1 MSDIK
6 ILKSLGLKWASV
18 EVNKKEV
25 FFEYKSAKTVIP
37 YNLWDSEIPMLG
49 TAKVYLFQR
58 AEATSQEGLGSWLN
72 QDDHNNYDMGIEFI
86 HKPSEYGSAL
96 RAEFNQ
102 FDQFTMVLTK
112 NRSKEFWILATYDD
126 IENNGFIVHCAIS
139 AENLNIEEA
148 FPYLMALFH
157 LDYYNCLTAA
167 NGGDEDFDEAINNCE
182 IIKGISQEA
191 QEKARDYVTE
201 LYKSIKD
208 DEEFWR
214 KFS

>member
-1 MSDIK
+1 MNDIK
-6 ILKSLGLKWASV
+6 ILENLGIKWASV

-25 FFEYKSAKTVIP
+25 FFEYKSAKAVIP
-37 YNLWDSEIPMLG
+37 YDLWDSEILIQE
-49 TAKVYLFQR
+49 TALVYLFER
-58 AEATSQEGLGSWLN
+58 EEAATQEELGNFLK
-72 QDDHNNYDMGIEFI
+72 QDDHNNYDMQFEFI
-86 HKPSEYGSAL
+86 YKPAEYGSAL
-96 RAEFNQ
+96 LAEFNQ

-126 IENNGFIVHCAIS
+126 IENQGFMVQSAIS
-139 AENLNIEEA
+139 AENLKMEEA

-167 NGGDEDFDEAINNCE
+167 HGGDEDFDEAISSCD

-191 QEKARDYVTE
+191 QEKARDCVTE

-208 DEEFWR
+208 DEEFWK
-214 KFS
+214 KF